1 MFDSSHLH
9 PMLVHFPIA
18 LIVVGFLADFLS
30 LIFKKEQCLSKAGLY
45 LMVLGTLGAIAAFL
59 TGEFF
64 TKDLAGE
71 AGKVQETHELFAS
84 LTMYI
89 MIVASFFRIYL
100 ISTNKEASNLK
111 WIFFILYAV
120 GALAVS
126 ITGFFGG
133 TMVYK
138 YLIGL

>member
-1 MFDSSHLH
+1 MFDTSHLH

-18 LIVVGFLADFLS
+18 LIAVGFLAEFIS
-30 LIFKKEQCLSKAGLY
+30 LIIKKEQCISKTGLY
-45 LMVLGTLGAIAAFL
+45 LMVLGTLGAIAAYL

-84 LTMYI
+84 ITMYT
-89 MIVASFFRIYL
+89 MIVASVARIYL
-100 ISTNKEASNLK
+100 IIAKRELSNLK
-111 WIFFILYAV
+111 WLAFTLYGIGAISV
-120 GALAVS
+120 GV
-126 ITGFFGG
+126 TGFFGG

-138 YLIGL
+138 FLIGI

>member
-1 MFDSSHLH
+1 
-9 PMLVHFPIA
+9 MLVHFPIA

-30 LIFKKEQCLSKAGLY
+30 LFFKKEQCLSKAGLY
-45 LMVLGTLGAIAAFL
+45 LMVLGTLGAIVAVL

-71 AGKVQETHELFAS
+71 AGNVQETHELFAS
-84 LTMYI
+84 ITMYA
-89 MIVASFFRIYL
+89 MIIASFVRIYL
-100 ISTNKEASNLK
+100 IIKKKEATNLK
-111 WIFFILYAV
+111 WVAFALYGI

-133 TMVYK
+133 TIVYK
-138 YLIGL
+138 FLIGI